1 MSWRPDL
8 TRMPYLVL
16 TIVGIALTGLPPG
29 GALAAPAAPLD
40 LEAQAG
46 DGAVSLAW
54 RDAPGAPRSVSYLV
68 EVAPPR
74 PEAEVKVAGT
84 RALVRGLS
92 NGTAYTLSVI
102 AQSTDGS
109 SEPVSV
115 KATPIAVNLQGE
127 APVAIEGDPGS
138 QSGIFDAS
146 FVRVTKSESWLAY
159 SGVDYY
165 EFVGVL
171 VQDVSTQ
178 LAHSSDGGR
187 TFKHVRTLGAARAA
201 TITDERGLAC
211 AAGQKCTG
219 RWVYETPALV
229 EDPADPD
236 PAARWKVFA
245 HKYFLYPPK
254 AGQATVYALG
264 AIVMWTAAAP
274 DGPWS
279 SETSVLGWNL
289 TPKEL
294 RPRINVNTLHP
305 ELASCLAIAEGGAA
319 AGENG
324 LDLVFACPEPAQ
336 SEPFPQKIVMLRSRD
351 HARSFEYVATL
362 LRAQDAAILK
372 ASHFTAPSL
381 LPSPGRGQLL
391 IATPAVKT
399 LYAGCV
405 VIPFADPRTGELFR
419 DAKGIPLGLLGVKPL
434 PGHAGGACAAD
445 RGVDTLLMN
454 DLDRAQEKPFRLL
467 RRE

>member
-1 MSWRPDL
+1 M
-8 TRMPYLVL
+8 RMLSL
-16 TIVGIALTGLPPG
+16 CWIAACVFLPGSPAA
-29 GALAAPAAPLD
+29 GAPVPAAPSD
-40 LEAQAG
+40 LEAQVG

-54 RDAPGAPRSVSYLV
+54 RSAPDAPRSVSYLV
-68 EVAPPR
+68 EVAPPQ
-74 PEAEVKVAGT
+74 PETQVSVVGT
-84 RALVRGLS
+84 RALVRGLT

-102 AQSTDGS
+102 AQSAAGS
-109 SEPVSV
+109 SMPVSV
-115 KATPIAVNLQGE
+115 RATPIAVNLQGE
-127 APVAIEGDPGS
+127 TPVVIEGDPGS
-138 QSGIFDAS
+138 ASGIFDAS
-146 FVRVTKSESWLAY
+146 VVRVTKSESWLAY

-187 TFKHVRTLGAARAA
+187 TFKHVRTLGAPRVA
-201 TITDERGLAC
+201 TITDELGLAC
-211 AAGQKCTG
+211 AKGEKCKG

-236 PAARWKVFA
+236 PAGRWKVFA

-254 AGQATVYALG
+254 VGRATVYALG
-264 AIVMWTAAAP
+264 AIVMWTAASP

-279 SETSVLGWNL
+279 PETSVLGWNL
-289 TPKEL
+289 TPREL
-294 RPRINVNTLHP
+294 KSRTNVNQLHP
-305 ELASCLAIAEGGAA
+305 ELERCLAIAEGGAA

-324 LDLVFACPEPAQ
+324 LDLVFACTEPAE

-362 LRAQDAAILK
+362 LRAQDAAILR

-381 LPSPGRGQLL
+381 LPSAGGGQVLV
-391 IATPAVKT
+391 ATPAVKT

-445 RGVDTLLMN
+445 RSLDTLLMN
-454 DLDRAQEKPFRLL
+454 DLDRASEKPFRLL